1 MLTYNTAFTLHY
13 MPELN
18 EKVLKCIGR
27 CIMSPLFWTDASA
40 ENAETLKVPQILN
53 LGMKN
58 ECGD

>member
-18 EKVLKCIGR
+18 EKVLKCIGH

-40 ENAETLKVPQILN
+40 ENAETLKVPQSAHFKS
-53 LGMKN
+53 GN
-58 ECGD
+58 EE